1 MIVCQ
6 LLILTYQIS
15 TVSLEASSSYL
26 ILLPTLT
33 IDVLCLKITH
43 EQCREQSNT
52 QILLTAVVTYVFQN
66 YTHVAFIEISL

>member
-1 MIVCQ
+1 
-6 LLILTYQIS
+6 
-15 TVSLEASSSYL
+15 
-26 ILLPTLT
+26 
-33 IDVLCLKITH
+33 LKITH

>member
-6 LLILTYQIS
+6 LPILIYQIS
-15 TVSLEASSSYL
+15 TVSLEASSYL